1 MKYVIILQTIN
12 ITFTGNHALYRI
24 GSGKKGSGNEFLG
37 ENNNKNDYDWYVS
50 YWHILMNFPS
60 IINLEH
66 ISIYIVQNFI
76 SYDEE
81 VMLLYM

>member
-50 YWHILMNFPS
+50 YWHVLMNFPS

-66 ISIYIVQNFI
+66 IYSSEFYFI
-76 SYDEE
+76 
-81 VMLLYM
+81 